1 MTAEPNWIIVTIIGA
16 VLGAIVARYGAAIL
30 WPIRRLKRHP
40 IEGLW
45 HSWHYTFH
53 NDGEQLRSGEIR
65 IRRGVLRPLVITANA
80 TSASG
85 QKLGSTRSEYN
96 GQIKVEANT
105 IFLTLSAKNHD
116 ETVTMRFA
124 SRVSFDMPEL
134 HGLWMSYDF
143 DLHPAA
149 GIEILT
155 RTRISEES
163 ALELISDITQ
173 RGDKSLR
180 VKR

>member
-1 MTAEPNWIIVTIIGA
+1 MTAEPNWIVVTVIGA
-16 VLGAIVARYGAAIL
+16 ILGAIVARYGAVIL
-30 WPIRRLKRHP
+30 WPVRRLKQHP

-53 NDGEQLRSGEIR
+53 NDGEQLRSGEIM

-80 TSASG
+80 TTANG
-85 QKLGSTRSEYN
+85 QTVSPTRSEYN
-96 GQIKVEANT
+96 GRIKVEANT
-105 IFLTLSAKNHD
+105 ILLILSAKNHD

-124 SRVSFDMPEL
+124 SRVSFDMSEL

-143 DLHPAA
+143 DLRPAA

-155 RTRISEES
+155 RTRIREEA

-180 VKR
+180 VRR

>member
-1 MTAEPNWIIVTIIGA
+1 MTAEPNWIIVTVIGA
-16 VLGAIVARYGAAIL
+16 VLGAIVARYGAVIL
-30 WPIRRLKRHP
+30 WPVRRLKRHP

-65 IRRGVLRPLVITANA
+65 IRRGVLRPLIITANA
-80 TSASG
+80 TSANG
-85 QKLGSTRSEYN
+85 QTMSPARSEYD
-96 GQIKVEANT
+96 GRIKVEANT
-105 IFLTLSAKNHD
+105 ILLILNAKNHD

-124 SRVSFDMPEL
+124 SRVSFDMSEL

-143 DLHPAA
+143 DLRPAA

-155 RTRISEES
+155 RRRIEKHE
-163 ALELISDITQ
+163 ALDLISGITQ
-173 RGDKSLR
+173 RGNKSLR